1 MRFNLNDISII
12 TFKGVDCRCIIHD
25 IVFIHNKSE
34 TIHLLQNSV
43 LDIVGIYKMHI
54 NGINIKNHICN
65 CYFNNSI
72 KGKKLGTKNI
82 LIREKL

>member
-34 TIHLLQNSV
+34 TIHLLRNSA
-43 LDIVGIYKMHI
+43 LDIVDIYKMHI

-65 CYFNNSI
+65 HFNNSI
-72 KGKKLGTKNI
+72 KGKKLETKNI